1 VTDRPATYRHLIV
14 GGGPGGLTAAIYA
27 ARNSCCPLII
37 QGPQPGGQLT
47 TTTTVDNFP
56 GFPEGVEGPELMERM
71 EQQARRFGTHFVTGE
86 VTRVDFQTSPFRVW
100 VGEELYQ
107 GRTVILSTGA
117 SPKMLGLPNEWE
129 LMGRGVSVCA
139 TCDAFFYRDK
149 EVVVIGGGDTAMEEA
164 SLLARFA
171 RRVTVV
177 HRRSSLRATDI
188 LQQRALEHPRIDFRW
203 NTLVTGILGDRQS
216 GVTGVRLR
224 GVESGSEEDFPCDGL
239 FIAIGHTPH
248 TSLFRGQRELDAEGY
263 IVTRNGTETSIP
275 GVFAAGDVQDPHYR
289 QAVTA
294 AGTGCMAA
302 IQAERYL
309 EACEEQGG
317 CPT

>member
-1 VTDRPATYRHLIV
+1 
-14 GGGPGGLTAAIYA
+14 
-27 ARNSCCPLII
+27 
-37 QGPQPGGQLT
+37 
-47 TTTTVDNFP
+47 
-56 GFPEGVEGPELMERM
+56 M

-86 VTRVDFQTSPFRVW
+86 VTRVDLQTSPFRVW

-177 HRRSSLRATDI
+177 HRRGSLRATDI

-203 NTLVTGILGDRQS
+203 NTLVTGILGDRQT

-224 GVESGSEEDFPCDGL
+224 GVESGSEEDFSCDGL
-239 FIAIGHTPH
+239 FIAIGHTPN
-248 TSLFRGQRELDAEGY
+248 TSLFKGQLDLDAEGY